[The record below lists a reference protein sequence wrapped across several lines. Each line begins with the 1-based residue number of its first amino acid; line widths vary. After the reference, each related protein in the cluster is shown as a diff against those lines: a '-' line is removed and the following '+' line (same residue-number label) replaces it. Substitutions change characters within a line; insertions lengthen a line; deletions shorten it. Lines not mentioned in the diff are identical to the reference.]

1 MVNKFSTLL
10 AGAALLG
17 AVSAQAGAP
26 VKTVDSKGLYQ
37 LAVGAVADKTT
48 DASQLLGLDENGK
61 LIVVKN
67 SDITAAPEKLATT
80 LWCVSV
86 TPEAYGKAPVYNFV
100 NKATGMRLDMAYAGT
115 ALNNAEPVANGVKK
129 ADAEAVVGGEIYD
142 WAFSA
147 TYKDAMN
154 PATLYAYFSGDSVVG
169 LKLDDEKLYWGK
181 TSATV
186 AQKDAQTGNVFTQF
200 TLVEADPVVLDS
212 KTLNTIFGQ
221 QKEDKGVKLTFTPDK
236 NKTSLK
242 NYFSDAAKFVT
253 TSSGDAKWLYVWIGT
268 EPSKELLYVDRQY
281 VNENGAKFLAF
292 NTVKTTK
299 DKPTVDKL
307 LDKELIDQ
315 AKFLFTYYPAED
327 SLVIQVKQVTYTKD
341 GKNSSFPVEGNKF
354 KKDEDSGVD
363 PASPVYKI
371 VLNEDGTLNEDE
383 SDQDVD
389 FEVDELEDGTVKA
402 NYVTVQDLVKEDQI
416 RIVTIY
422 HKAESKIELNY
433 NGCGTY
439 TSDKTTVADGVYLI
453 KNVTTG
459 KYLAY
464 PIHHKGQPEWVTLD
478 LQDPNHMPA
487 YQWVVLKDN
496 KADVNN
502 VSPIKAWNREFNYLP
517 AMPGLQGQLTKV
529 EKGLSLASAG
539 VVKTGDVLEFV
550 PVDKKYYSDKYLGY
564 KLLTDD
570 DLKVNKFLFNYW
582 HPYAADKYISVLK
595 DNSMKVMDGK
605 TAFTITTS
613 DCEHPYGYRVADEIG
628 GEKGRIPGLVTL
640 VRKAYQISYNDA
652 IFAHND
658 EAVENKYLLVKGDAA
673 KADSVYFKENN
684 CIVRAEGE
692 AASHYYAILEAKDE
706 NNDRGANIIGD
717 FKAGVSDYD
726 ANASLKVQPI
736 HETRT
741 SAFFIAPDNT
751 PLYRR
756 FNNELLGESKTDS
769 TVFLKFKESI
779 RGEYLMD
786 EHNPELTN
794 AKVNYAGIW
803 NEAKANGNLA
813 FRVDTAWVNRGS
825 GNVKPQYLLSAFRTL
840 VEGEKVIPCTEDE
853 HHITADGKPTSD
865 PYACVHAKHVKT
877 PAFYYGK
884 FLVNFSDSAKANTA
898 EVNNPYLFN
907 TKAVSNSSYTR
918 VGFVPAIQYNDTIIF
933 LTGKYRNM
941 TAEQLKNV
949 GVETILSEYRANN
962 DLKGFVQNLSGDVHK
977 NYTWSFRY
985 VNPDKAAVAYTTGEE
1000 GADNAFLIESN
1011 VYKDNETYQTVGLGT
1026 ADKAIAPTAAAAWL
1040 KMHNGC
1046 LVLTDVRSTFDTAK
1060 TNGDGALVFNAY
1072 VKGEND
1078 NTVTKNEEVAVEN
1091 VTVIA
1096 GNGSVTVLGAAGKN
1110 VIISNILGQVVANT
1124 VLTSDN
1130 ATIAVPAGIVAVA
1143 VDGEKAVK
1151 AIVK

>member
-37 LAVGAVADKTT
+37 LAVGTVADNTT
-48 DASQLLGLDENGK
+48 GDSQLLGLDENGK

-115 ALNNAEPVANGVKK
+115 ALNNAEPAADDVKK

-169 LKLDDEKLYWGK
+169 LKLDGDKLYWGK
-181 TSATV
+181 TSAKV
-186 AQKDAQTGNVFTQF
+186 AQADAQAGAKFSAF
-200 TLVEADPVVLDS
+200 TLVEADPVVLNAQ
-212 KTLNTIFGQ
+212 TLNTIFGQ
-221 QKEDKGVKLTFTPDK
+221 QKEDKGVKLTFNPDK
-236 NKTSLK
+236 NNTSLK
-242 NYFSDAAKFVT
+242 NYFTDDAKFFAEK
-253 TSSGDAKWLYVWIGT
+253 SSEDKWLNVLVG
-268 EPSKELLYVDRQY
+268 PKANKEYLYVDTSY
-281 VNENGAKFLAF
+281 VNDNGTKFLAF
-292 NTVKTTK
+292 ATK
-299 DKPTVDKL
+299 KL
-307 LDKELIDQ
+307 KANETIDAVLNNYKDQ
-315 AKFLFTYYPAED
+315 AKFRFVYYPAKD
-327 SLVIQVKQVTYTKD
+327 SLVIQVKEVTHTKD
-341 GKNSSFPVEGNKF
+341 GKNKRFYIAENAYKVTLDADGKVTSAAPGNVT
-354 KKDEDSGVD
+354 DEHD
-363 PASPVYKI
+363 
-371 VLNEDGTLNEDE
+371 
-383 SDQDVD
+383 
-389 FEVDELEDGTVKA
+389 KA
-402 NYVTVQDLVKEDQI
+402 NYVTVQDLVSADKI
-416 RIVTIY
+416 RIVTIAT
-422 HKAESKIELNY
+422 KKETEIGLGLS
-433 NGCGTY
+433 GCGTY
-439 TSDKTTVADGVYLI
+439 VSDKTTVADGVYLI

-502 VSPIKAWNREFNYLP
+502 VSPIKAWNREFNHLP

-550 PVDKKYYSDKYLGY
+550 PVDKKFYSDKYLGY

-898 EVNNPYLFN
+898 EVNPYLFN

-985 VNPDKAAVAYTTGEE
+985 VNPDKAAAAYTTGEE

-1011 VYKDNETYQTVGLGT
+1011 VYKDNDTYQTVGLGT

>member
-37 LAVGAVADKTT
+37 LAVEKIAADKATT
-48 DASQLLGLDENGK
+48 ADSKLLALDKDGK

-115 ALNNAEPVANGVKK
+115 ALNNAEPAADDVKK

-169 LKLDDEKLYWGK
+169 LKLDGDKLYWGK
-181 TSATV
+181 TSAKV
-186 AQKDAQTGNVFTQF
+186 AQADAQAGDKFSVF
-200 TLVEADPVVLDS
+200 TLVEADSVVLNAQ
-212 KTLNTIFGQ
+212 TLNTIFGQ
-221 QKEDKGVKLTFTPDK
+221 QKEDKGVKLTFNPDK
-236 NKTSLK
+236 NNTSLK
-242 NYFSDAAKFVT
+242 NYFTDDAKFFAEK
-253 TSSGDAKWLYVWIGT
+253 SSEDKWLNVLVG
-268 EPSKELLYVDRQY
+268 SKANKEYLYVDTSY
-281 VNENGAKFLAF
+281 VNDNGTKFLAF
-292 NTVKTTK
+292 ATK
-299 DKPTVDKL
+299 KL
-307 LDKELIDQ
+307 KANETIDAVLKGYKDQ
-315 AKFLFTYYPAED
+315 AKFRFVYYPAKD
-327 SLVIQVKQVTYTKD
+327 SLVIQVKEVTHTKD
-341 GKNSSFPVEGNKF
+341 GKNKRFYIADNAYKVTLDAEGKVTSAAPGDV
-354 KKDEDSGVD
+354 KDEHD
-363 PASPVYKI
+363 
-371 VLNEDGTLNEDE
+371 
-383 SDQDVD
+383 
-389 FEVDELEDGTVKA
+389 KA
-402 NYVTVQDLVKEDQI
+402 NYVTVQDLVSADKI
-416 RIVTIY
+416 RIVTIAT
-422 HKAESKIELNY
+422 KKETEIGLGLS
-433 NGCGTY
+433 GCGSY

-464 PIHHKGQPEWVTLD
+464 PIHHNGQPEWVTLD

-496 KADVNN
+496 KTDVNN
-502 VSPIKAWNREFNYLP
+502 VSPIKAWNREFNHLP

-613 DCEHPYGYRVADEIG
+613 KCEHPYGYRVADEIG

-658 EAVENKYLLVKGDAA
+658 QADENKYLLVKGDAA

-706 NNDRGANIIGD
+706 NNERGANIIGD

-865 PYACVHAKHVKT
+865 PCACVHAKHVKT

-884 FLVNFSDSAKANTA
+884 FLVNFSDSAKANPS
-898 EVNNPYLFN
+898 EKGNPYIFN

-962 DLKGFVQNLSGDVHK
+962 DLKGFVQDLSGDVHK

-985 VNPDKAAVAYTTGEE
+985 VNPDKAAAAYTTGEE

-1011 VYKDNETYQTVGLGT
+1011 VYKDNETYQTVGRGT
-1026 ADKAIAPTAAAAWL
+1026 ADKAIAPIEKAAWL

-1046 LVLTDVRSTFDTAK
+1046 LVLTDVRSEFNAAK
-1060 TNGDGALVFNAY
+1060 TGGDGALVFNAY

>member
-37 LAVGAVADKTT
+37 LAVGAVADNTT
-48 DASQLLGLDENGK
+48 GASQLLGLDENGK

-115 ALNNAEPVANGVKK
+115 ALNNAEPVADGVKK
-129 ADAEAVVGGEIYD
+129 ADAEATVGGEIYD

-169 LKLDDEKLYWGK
+169 LKLDGDKLYWGK
-181 TSATV
+181 TSAKV
-186 AQKDAQTGNVFTQF
+186 AQADAQAGAKFSAF
-200 TLVEADPVVLDS
+200 TLVEADSVVLNAQ
-212 KTLNTIFGQ
+212 TLNTIFGQ
-221 QKEDKGVKLTFTPDK
+221 QKEDKGVKLTFNPDK
-236 NKTSLK
+236 NNTSLK
-242 NYFSDAAKFVT
+242 NYFTDDAKFFAEK
-253 TSSGDAKWLYVWIGT
+253 SSEDKWLNVLVG
-268 EPSKELLYVDRQY
+268 PKANKEYLYVDTSY
-281 VNENGAKFLAF
+281 VNDNGTKFLAF
-292 NTVKTTK
+292 ATK
-299 DKPTVDKL
+299 KL
-307 LDKELIDQ
+307 KANETIDAVLKNYKDQ
-315 AKFLFTYYPAED
+315 AKFRFVYYPAKD
-327 SLVIQVKQVTYTKD
+327 SLVIQVKEVTHTKD
-341 GKNSSFPVEGNKF
+341 GKNKRFYIADNAYKVTLDADGKVTSAAPGDV
-354 KKDEDSGVD
+354 KDEHD
-363 PASPVYKI
+363 
-371 VLNEDGTLNEDE
+371 
-383 SDQDVD
+383 
-389 FEVDELEDGTVKA
+389 KA
-402 NYVTVQDLVKEDQI
+402 NYVTVQDLVSADKV
-416 RIVTIY
+416 RIVTIAT
-422 HKAESKIELNY
+422 KKETEIGLGLS
-433 NGCGTY
+433 GCGTY

-478 LQDPNHMPA
+478 LQDPNH
-487 YQWVVLKDN
+487 
-496 KADVNN
+496 
-502 VSPIKAWNREFNYLP
+502 WNREFNHLP

-898 EVNNPYLFN
+898 EVNPYLFN

-985 VNPDKAAVAYTTGEE
+985 VNPDKAAAAYTTGEE

>member
-26 VKTVDSKGLYQ
+26 VKTVNPKGLYQ
-37 LAVGAVADKTT
+37 LAYNLGADK
-48 DASQLLGLDENGK
+48 ASAEDTPLLGLDENGK

-67 SDITAAPEKLATT
+67 SDIKADPMKLASS
-80 LWCVSV
+80 LWCVEV
-86 TPEAYGKAPVYNFV
+86 TQENLGKAPVYNFV
-100 NKATGMRLDMAYAGT
+100 NKANGMRLDMAYAGT
-115 ALNNAEPVANGVKK
+115 ALYEAAKPAAGVATFDTN
-129 ADAEAVVGGEIYD
+129 DAIVGGEISD

-154 PATLYAYFSGDSVVG
+154 PATLYAYFTSDSVVG
-169 LKLDDEKLYWGK
+169 LKFDGTSKFTWGK
-181 TSATV
+181 ALAKD
-186 AQKDAQTGNVFTQF
+186 AQKDAQNGKIFSKF
-200 TLVEADPVVLDS
+200 SLVEADSVVLNA
-212 KTLNTIFGQ
+212 KTLNTLFGQ
-221 QKEDKGVKLTFTPDK
+221 QTADKGVKLTFNPDK
-236 NKTSLK
+236 NNTSLK
-242 NYFSDAAKFVT
+242 NYFSDAAKFVAT
-253 TSSGDAKWLYVWIGT
+253 DTKDNDWLAVWVGT
-268 EPSKELLYVDRQY
+268 KPYDEFLYVDTSY

-292 NTVKTTK
+292 KTKKSVGATEEDRYLGK
-299 DKPTVDKL
+299 QNLGIL
-307 LDKELIDQ
+307 LDQ
-315 AKFLFTYYPAED
+315 AKFRFVYYPASD
-327 SLVIQVKQVTYTKD
+327 SLVIQVKQVTHTKD
-341 GKNSSFPVEGNKF
+341 GKNGRFAVEKNTYKLVLD
-354 KKDEDSGVD
+354 KDGKLDKA
-363 PASPVYKI
+363 ASTDATAAE
-371 VLNEDGTLNEDE
+371 LLMDE
-383 SDQDVD
+383 HK
-389 FEVDELEDGTVKA
+389 KA
-402 NYVTVQDLVKEDQI
+402 NYVTVQDLVKADGI
-416 RIVTIY
+416 RIATIY
-422 HKAESKIELNY
+422 YKKETEIALNY
-433 NGCGTY
+433 KGCGTY
-439 TSDKTTVADGVYLI
+439 VSDKTTVADGVYLI
-453 KNVTTG
+453 KNTKTG
-459 KYLAY
+459 KFLAL
-464 PIHHKGQPEWVTLD
+464 PIHNNAQYVDNAEKANTAEWVSLD
-478 LQDPNHMPA
+478 QQNANHMPA
-487 YQWVVLKDN
+487 YQWVVLKNNTYD
-496 KADVNN
+496 KNN
-502 VSPIKAWNREFNYLP
+502 VSPITATNREFADVVLANVQLKKNDKGAVYAEVADL
-517 AMPGLQGQLTKV
+517 LTKDD
-529 EKGLSLASAG
+529 AI
-539 VVKTGDVLEFV
+539 EFV
-550 PVDKKYYSDKYLGY
+550 AVPKEIYSDKYLGY
-564 KLLTDD
+564 KNLTKD
-570 DLKVNKFLFNYW
+570 DLLVNKFVFNYW
-582 HPYAADKYISVLK
+582 HPYAADKYLAVVK
-595 DNSMKVMDGK
+595 GNTMTVKEGK
-605 TAFTITTS
+605 TAFTIATTHA
-613 DCEHPYGYRVADEIG
+613 EHPYGFDASKVNG
-628 GEKGRIPGLVTL
+628 KNGRIPGLATL
-640 VRKAYQISYNDA
+640 VRKAYQISYDGDIFGAHDKA
-652 IFAHND
+652 I
-658 EAVENKYLLVKGDAA
+658 ENKYALVEGDKA

-692 AASHYYAILEAKDE
+692 AASHYYAIMEAVVKDAKA
-706 NNDRGANIIGD
+706 GAAVIGE

-726 ANASLKVQPI
+726 ANASLKAQALR
-736 HETRT
+736 ETRT

-865 PYACVHAKHVKT
+865 PCACVHAKHVKT

-898 EVNNPYLFN
+898 EVNPYLFN

-985 VNPDKAAVAYTTGEE
+985 VNPDKAAAAYTTGEE

-1011 VYKDNETYQTVGLGT
+1011 VYKANETYQTVGLGT

-1046 LVLTDVRSTFDTAK
+1046 LVLTDVRSTFDAAK
-1060 TNGDGALVFNAY
+1060 TGGDGALVFNAY